1 MVRIDRQAA
10 EARIA
15 LNSVLDVRQVRHVHE
30 TLTPLVDDSAP
41 LCIDGSQVT
50 RVDTAALQL
59 LAAFCRCVRTRAR
72 SFRWHSPSDELARA
86 AALLD
91 LEHELGLRE

>member
-15 LNSVLDVRQVRHVHE
+15 LNAVLDVRQVRRMHE
-30 TLTPLVDDSAP
+30 TLMPLVNDSAP
-41 LCIDGSQVT
+41 LRIDGSQVT

-59 LAAFCRCVRTRAR
+59 LAVFCRSVRAQDRPLVWEST
-72 SFRWHSPSDELARA
+72 SDEIRRA
-86 AALLD
+86 ATLLN
-91 LEHELGLRE
+91 LEQELGLTQ

>member
-15 LNSVLDVRQVRHVHE
+15 LNSVLDVRQVRRMHE
-30 TLTPLVDDSAP
+30 SLIPLVADSAP
-41 LCIDGSQVT
+41 LCLDGSQVT

-59 LAAFCRCVRTRAR
+59 LAAFCRRVRAQTR
-72 SFRWHSPSDELARA
+72 SIRWESPSEEIVRA

-91 LEHELGLRE
+91 LENELGLRQ

>member
-10 EARIA
+10 EAGIA
-15 LNSVLDVRQVRHVHE
+15 LNSVLDVRQVGRLHE
-30 TLTPLVDDSAP
+30 TLKALVADSAP
-41 LCIDGSQVT
+41 LCLDGSQVT

-59 LAAFCRCVRTRAR
+59 LAAFCRRAR
-72 SFRWHSPSDELARA
+72 AQKRSLHWESPSEEFLRA

-91 LEHELGLRE
+91 LEHELGLRQ

>member
-15 LNSVLDVRQVRHVHE
+15 LNSVLDVRQVRRVHE
-30 TLTPLVDDSAP
+30 TLLPLVNDSAP

-59 LAAFCRCVRTRAR
+59 LAVFCRSARA
-72 SFRWHSPSDELARA
+72 LARPLRWESASEEFRRA
-86 AALLD
+86 ATLLN
-91 LEHELGLRE
+91 LEQELGLTQ